1 MTDCYTCNLFMT
13 SMNLNKKTAVIY
25 ISNMSEDVWPFIS
38 AMSSSYERESEI
50 QENARL
56 SEHDLYNFFGCDN
69 CLIILPISPDPHF
82 YQYFK
87 SSSKNQNFTVI
98 PTKIHTG
105 EISKDILND
114 IEIMDEIERFASHY
128 SKVKFLSYTASEQF
142 IKLSSII
149 QDKYKNIIL
158 AESPNEADSWVV
170 DFYGSKSGIRQ
181 LSQQF
186 KADEPDFK
194 MADGLISV
202 GTKNSAK
209 IAANMYIK
217 NGGIVLKTNKGHSG
231 AGILI
236 YKPDDLS
243 RNYNECE
250 KSILQSLS
258 REKYWQKFPII
269 LEKYIEPNNHIG
281 WAYPNIEFKI
291 HKKGRIE
298 MLYYCICRI
307 TDRGVFKGIEIHE
320 NVLPDKIS
328 AQLIDTGYFIGEK
341 YAEEGYRGYFD
352 VDFIT
357 AKNNT
362 LFVAESNIRRTGGT
376 HVYYLAKALYGDNFM
391 HDIYTLSNNLYSL
404 KTKTGINSE
413 NLFSILE
420 PVMFN
425 RRKME
430 GCVITGTSLL
440 AQKAYGFVIFGRTA
454 LRAHK
459 IEEEMEKLLNR
470 SA

>member
-1 MTDCYTCNLFMT
+1 MP

-56 SEHDLYNFFGCDN
+56 SEHDLYNFFGCGN
-69 CLIILPISPDPHF
+69 YLIILPISPDPHF

-87 SSSKNQNFTVI
+87 SSSKNLNFTVI

-114 IEIMDEIERFASHY
+114 IGIMDEIERFASHY

-142 IKLSSII
+142 MKLSSII

-194 MADGLISV
+194 MADGLITT
-202 GTKNSAK
+202 GIENSAK
-209 IAANMYIK
+209 IAANMYLK
-217 NGGIVLKTNKGHSG
+217 NGGIVIKTNKGHSG
-231 AGILI
+231 MGILI
-236 YKPDDLS
+236 FKPGDLPD
-243 RNYNECE
+243 NYVQC
-250 KSILQSLS
+250 KKIILELLS
-258 REKYWQKFPII
+258 KEKYWQKYPIV
-269 LEKYIEPNNHIG
+269 LEKYIEPKNHIN
-281 WAYPNIEFKI
+281 WRYPNIEFKI
-291 HKKGRIE
+291 HNNGRIE
-298 MLYYCICRI
+298 MLYYCTCRI
-307 TDRGVFKGIEIHE
+307 TDKGVFKGIEIHE

-328 AQLIDTGYFIGEK
+328 AQLIDTGFFIGEK
-341 YAEEGYRGYFD
+341 YAKQGYKGYFD
-352 VDFIT
+352 VDFIV
-357 AKNNT
+357 AKNNILYVT
-362 LFVAESNIRRTGGT
+362 ESNIRRTGGT
-376 HVYYLAKALYGDNFM
+376 HVYFLAKTLFGDKFM
-391 HDIYTLSNNLYSL
+391 HKIYTLSNNLYDIKAKKAIDSG
-404 KTKTGINSE
+404 K
-413 NLFSILE
+413 LFSLLK
-420 PVMFN
+420 PVLFN
-425 RRKME
+425 KGTME
-430 GCVITGTSLL
+430 GCIITGTSLL
-440 AQKAYGFVIFGRTA
+440 LQMAFGYVIFGKSA
-454 LRAHK
+454 LRARK
-459 IEEEMEKLLNR
+459 IEEEMERLLNR

>member
-1 MTDCYTCNLFMT
+1 
-13 SMNLNKKTAVIY
+13 MNSKKSTAVIY

-56 SEHDLYNFFGCDN
+56 SEHDLYNFFGCDD
-69 CLIILPISPDPHF
+69 CLIILPMPPDPHF
-82 YQYFK
+82 YQYFR
-87 SSSKNQNFTVI
+87 SLSKNQNFTVM

-114 IEIMDEIERFASHY
+114 IEIMDEIERFASNY
-128 SKVKFLSYTASEQF
+128 SKVKLISYTASEQF
-142 IKLSSII
+142 IKLSSYI
-149 QDKYKNIIL
+149 QNKYKNIVL
-158 AESPNEADSWVV
+158 AESPSEADSWVV

-194 MADGLISV
+194 MAGGLITV
-202 GTKNSAK
+202 GIVNSAK

-231 AGILI
+231 AGIII
-236 YKPDDLS
+236 YKPGDLS
-243 RNYNECE
+243 RNYNDCE
-250 KSILQSLS
+250 KSILQSLDG
-258 REKYWQKFPII
+258 EKYWQEFPII

-291 HKKGRIE
+291 HQKGRIE
-298 MLYYCICRI
+298 MLYYCTCRI
-307 TDRGVFKGIEIHE
+307 TDKGVFKGIEIHE

-357 AKNNT
+357 AKNNH
-362 LFVAESNIRRTGGT
+362 LFVTESNIRRTGGT

-391 HDIYTLSNNLYSL
+391 HDIYSLSNNLYNL
-404 KTKTGINSE
+404 KTINSIKSE
-413 NLFSILE
+413 NLFTILE
-420 PVMFN
+420 PVMFSS
-425 RRKME
+425 RKME
-430 GCVITGTSLL
+430 GCIITGTSLL
-440 AQKAYGFVIFGRTA
+440 AQKAYGYVIFGRTA
-454 LRAHK
+454 LRARK
-459 IEEEMEKLLNR
+459 IEVEMETLLTR
-470 SA
+470 FG